1 MKFSSTL
8 KISDKYSDR
17 VEFIKQNYSLI
28 LKNLQQAD
36 NGIYDAV
43 IQGDTDQIVI
53 RYVINVEG
61 RLLFY

>member
-43 IQGDTDQIVI
+43 IQGDTDEIVI